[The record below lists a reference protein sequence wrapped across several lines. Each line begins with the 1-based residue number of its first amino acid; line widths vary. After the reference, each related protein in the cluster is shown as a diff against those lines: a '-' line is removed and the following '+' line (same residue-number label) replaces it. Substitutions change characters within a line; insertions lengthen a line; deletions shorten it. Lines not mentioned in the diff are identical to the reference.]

1 MFIVSNT
8 SISKKIN
15 EKPEHYVSETS
26 IITAE
31 SVEPSTIKTESVKPS
46 IIKTE
51 SVPRGK
57 VSSEASVRTP
67 LRVTPNATTW
77 VTLGVE
83 AYAKAVATAALA
95 EFCLMAAIKAS

>member
-1 MFIVSNT
+1 MFIVNNM

-15 EKPEHYVSETS
+15 EKPEHYVAETS

-46 IIKTE
+46 IIKAE

-57 VSSEASVRTP
+57 VPSEASVRTP
-67 LRVTPNATTW
+67 LRVTPNATT
-77 VTLGVE
+77 
-83 AYAKAVATAALA
+83 
-95 EFCLMAAIKAS
+95 

>member
-1 MFIVSNT
+1 M

-15 EKPEHYVSETS
+15 EKPEHYVAETS

-31 SVEPSTIKTESVKPS
+31 SVKPSAIKTESVKPS

-57 VSSEASVRTP
+57 SILRSIRKDTSEDNS
-67 LRVTPNATTW
+67 
-77 VTLGVE
+77 
-83 AYAKAVATAALA
+83 
-95 EFCLMAAIKAS
+95 